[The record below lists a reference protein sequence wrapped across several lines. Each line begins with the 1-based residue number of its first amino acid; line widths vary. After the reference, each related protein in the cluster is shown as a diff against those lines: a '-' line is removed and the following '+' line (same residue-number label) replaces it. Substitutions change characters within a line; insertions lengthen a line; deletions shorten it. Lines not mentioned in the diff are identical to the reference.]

1 MANLIREQRII
12 DNNKRALL
20 KYTMTIDSAVA
31 NSTLVDVS
39 TLRYALNANSQI
51 MSSNTHPR
59 TSYGS
64 NIKRIFGSAKAN
76 AYIKLQWQGATNSE
90 IVTIHSGNFDYDFHS
105 MGDGATIPN
114 TETSGANGDI
124 LITIVT
130 PSSADAATI
139 FIDLRKNPS
148 DYDQGQTA
156 DPAAFN
162 RGNYSL

>member
-12 DNNKRALL
+12 DNNKRALI
-20 KYTMTIDSAVA
+20 KYAMTIDSAVA

-39 TLRYALNANSQI
+39 TLRFALNANSYI
-51 MSSNTHPR
+51 MSSNTDPR
-59 TSYGS
+59 STYRTT
-64 NIKRIFGSAKAN
+64 IKRIFGTAKAN
-76 AYIKLQWQGATNSE
+76 AYIKLQWQGSTNSE
-90 IVTIHSGNFDYDFHS
+90 IVTIGSGNFNFDFES
-105 MGDGATIPN
+105 MGDGATISN
-114 TETSGANGDI
+114 TETAGANGDI
-124 LITIVT
+124 LISIIT
-130 PSSADAATI
+130 PSSADMATI

>member
-1 MANLIREQRII
+1 MANLIREQRLV

-39 TLRYALNANSQI
+39 TLRFALNANSYI
-51 MSSNTHPR
+51 MSSNTDSRSNYR
-59 TSYGS
+59 TT
-64 NIKRIFGSAKAN
+64 IKRIFGTAKAN
-76 AYIKLQWQGATNSE
+76 GYIKLQWQGSTNSE
-90 IVTIHSGNFDYDFHS
+90 IVVLNTGDFNYDFES
-105 MGDGATIPN
+105 MGDGATIFN
-114 TETSGANGDI
+114 TEAAGANGDI
-124 LITIVT
+124 LLSIIT
-130 PSSADAATI
+130 PSGADAATI
-139 FIDLRKNPS
+139 FIDLRKNQS